1 MIITTKYIGPTN
13 TRPAR
18 VQAKCL
24 DQKYVLPWDHS
35 LNAWQNHWAVAK
47 KLCEDNGVKQ
57 VAFSDSLDRT
67 GYVFMPTFWVQD
79 VESKDE

>member
-1 MIITTKYIGPTN
+1 MIITTKYLGPTN

-18 VQAKCL
+18 VQAKYL
-24 DQKYVLPWDHS
+24 TRTYVLPGAHSFNTWD
-35 LNAWQNHWAVAK
+35 NHWTVAK
-47 KLCEDNGVKQ
+47 KLCQDLGVKQ
-57 VAFSDSLDRT
+57 VAFTDSLDRT

>member
-1 MIITTKYIGPTN
+1 MIITTKKLAPTN
-13 TRPAR
+13 TLPAR

-35 LNAWQNHWAVAK
+35 LNTWQNHWAVAK

-57 VAFSDSLDRT
+57 VAFTDSLDRT
-67 GYVFMPTFWVQD
+67 GYVFMPANFVQD
-79 VESKDE
+79 V